1 MQEQKR
7 KPPRLLRLS
16 VCAALALALTGGV
29 LASDRTQRVDAA
41 QASWVRTQGSSCATP
56 PSGSIGFNRF
66 LGSSPFNCKVNRAAN
81 ADSFLRTSGSDVFL
95 DGFFVG
101 SNQNTTPNTDTVK
114 NNWTVTVNLC
124 VGSDYFVTRNTL
136 LSGGFT
142 QINTGSTTG
151 LLSYRSSS
159 CINN

>member
-1 MQEQKR
+1 MQTRNQHL
-7 KPPRLLRLS
+7 PRASQLFA
-16 VCAALALALTGGV
+16 CAALALALIGGFLV
-29 LASDRTQRVDAA
+29 ADRTPRVDAA
-41 QASWVRTQGSSCATP
+41 QASWVRTQGSTCATP

-66 LGSSPFNCKVNRAAN
+66 LGSSPFNCKVNRATN
-81 ADSFLRTSGSDVFL
+81 ADSFLRTSGSDVYL

-101 SNQNTTPNTDTVK
+101 SNQNSTPNTDTVK
-114 NNWTVTVNLC
+114 NNWTVTANLC

-142 QINTGSTTG
+142 QINNGSTTG